1 MPDAR
6 SEYLVRNGHGVWEIC
21 RPGVFLNPDSEAG
34 EHGVRF
40 VLAWADRQGAFH
52 CSTDDVVDVRELP
65 E

>member
-1 MPDAR
+1 MPDTR

-21 RPGVFLNPDSEAG
+21 RPGVFLNPDEEG
-34 EHGVRF
+34 RKDIRF